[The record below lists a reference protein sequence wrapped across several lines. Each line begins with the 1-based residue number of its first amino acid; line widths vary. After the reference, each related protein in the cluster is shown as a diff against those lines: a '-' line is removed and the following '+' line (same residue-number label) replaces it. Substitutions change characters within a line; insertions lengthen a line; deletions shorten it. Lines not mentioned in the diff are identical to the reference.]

1 MQGLRVILAL
11 LQSKSP
17 LGCQHLQLG
26 RLWNQPKFKQQVRDI
41 PLPKRL
47 KAIFVSPS
55 HIHPGNRLWFQSVFN
70 KLLFLLELIKENQ
83 ESFSLYGIP
92 SSVLYQFESDFK
104 DVHFHFITEDTNGR
118 EFWVE
123 TRITYLFYTF
133 FELFCRVLQKG
144 ETVASSRTY
153 TLILNDKGQQL

>member
-11 LQSKSP
+11 LLSKSP

-26 RLWNQPKFKQQVRDI
+26 GLWTQPRLGPSLEIEGNFRQPK
-41 PLPKRL
+41 
-47 KAIFVSPS
+47 S
-55 HIHPGNRLWFQSVFN
+55 HSSYLHGNRLWFQSVFN

-92 SSVLYQFESDFK
+92 SCVLYQFESHFK
-104 DVHFHFITEDTNGR
+104 DVHFHFIADTNGR

-123 TRITYLFYTF
+123 TKITDLFFTF
-133 FELFCRVLQKG
+133 FEIFCRVLQKG
-144 ETVASSRTY
+144 EKVASST
-153 TLILNDKGQQL
+153 TCNFL